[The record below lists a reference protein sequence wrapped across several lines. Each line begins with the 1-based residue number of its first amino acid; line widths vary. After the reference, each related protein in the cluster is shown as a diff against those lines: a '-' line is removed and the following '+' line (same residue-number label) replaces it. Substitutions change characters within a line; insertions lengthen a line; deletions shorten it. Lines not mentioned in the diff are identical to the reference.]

1 MEINT
6 LGDSESRLAYR
17 NELEKYFN
25 SKKSQL
31 SKTSLDRL
39 NRGSVLRILDSKE
52 EEDYHLIESA
62 PSFSQYLN
70 EKSLNRFNLLKSYL
84 DELNIPYVVN
94 EKLVRGLDYY
104 NDTCFEIVSN
114 ELKSAVI
121 AGGRYD
127 KLSSQMGGKDM
138 PGIGWAAGIERISL
152 LLDINIQEYIER
164 PVYIIPLINEP
175 LDSIEK
181 EAILICNKLRSHG
194 IKTIYGTKSLQK
206 QLKIASSNNA
216 RFSVIIGENEIKNNK
231 VLIKDMDNHTQT
243 ECPLN
248 EIIDFILN
256 KR

>member
-1 MEINT
+1 M
-6 LGDSESRLAYR
+6 
-17 NELEKYFN
+17 
-25 SKKSQL
+25 KKSQL

-52 EEDYHLIESA
+52 VQDIHLIEGA
-62 PSFSQYLN
+62 PLFSQYLN
-70 EKSLNRFNLLKSYL
+70 ERSLKRFELLKSYL

-104 NDTCFEIVSN
+104 NDTCFEIISN
-114 ELKSAVI
+114 DLNSAVI

-138 PGIGWAAGIERISL
+138 PGMGWAAGIERISL
-152 LLDINIQEYIER
+152 LLDINESEIIER

-175 LDSIEK
+175 NDPIEK
-181 EAILICNKLRSHG
+181 ESLILCSKLRSHG

-216 RFSVIIGENEIKNNK
+216 QFSIIIGENELKNQK
-231 VLIKDMDNHTQT
+231 VLIKDMDNHIQFD
-243 ECPLN
+243 CPFN
-248 EIIDFILN
+248 EILNFIKN